1 MRFFPTPYLLVILAV
16 MPLKTLAVDENDAE
30 LIRSMQRQQHI
41 DAELL
46 TDANVRF
53 EQPLEKNTY
62 VLSEDETPCT
72 RVNYLSLDD
81 KTERT
86 FSFLPSMLMKET
98 AFKTGMCLGSNN
110 LSKLQKAAQQ
120 ILIVRGYLT
129 SQAIIQPQ
137 NMDSGILKLRVS
149 AGKIGDIRYE
159 EKRDGKS
166 AEGSISVFNHK
177 CAVYRDNMP
186 MLRDIEQGLENLRR
200 VRVVKTDIRLIPA
213 EEEG

>member
-1 MRFFPTPYLLVILAV
+1 
-16 MPLKTLAVDENDAE
+16 
-30 LIRSMQRQQHI
+30 MQRQQHI

-46 TDANVRF
+46 TDADVRF

-72 RVNYLSLDD
+72 RVNYISLDD
-81 KTERT
+81 KTERK

-137 NMDSGILKLRVS
+137 NMDSGILKPKLILKEKSSLYLSLPSLRILRKEIVQPLQAQRS
-149 AGKIGDIRYE
+149 LIWHQT
-159 EKRDGKS
+159 S
-166 AEGSISVFNHK
+166 MMHSIKN
-177 CAVYRDNMP
+177 
-186 MLRDIEQGLENLRR
+186 
-200 VRVVKTDIRLIPA
+200 
-213 EEEG
+213 

>member
-1 MRFFPTPYLLVILAV
+1 

-86 FSFLPSMLMKET
+86 FSFLPSVLMKEI

-110 LSKLQKAAQQ
+110 LSKLQKSRATDTDRAWLPHFPSYYPTTEYGFGNSEITGISRQN
-120 ILIVRGYLT
+120 RGYPL
-129 SQAIIQPQ
+129 
-137 NMDSGILKLRVS
+137 
-149 AGKIGDIRYE
+149 
-159 EKRDGKS
+159 
-166 AEGSISVFNHK
+166 
-177 CAVYRDNMP
+177 
-186 MLRDIEQGLENLRR
+186 
-200 VRVVKTDIRLIPA
+200 
-213 EEEG
+213 